1 MWRRVQGRVQAGT
14 LALLFLY
21 IENYL
26 KQKKMAHGCAVFGE
40 RNPLETTATSKDNAP
55 LLPLDEN
62 QIAKL
67 GVA

>member
-1 MWRRVQGRVQAGT
+1 
-14 LALLFLY
+14 
-21 IENYL
+21 
-26 KQKKMAHGCAVFGE
+26 MAHGCAVFGE